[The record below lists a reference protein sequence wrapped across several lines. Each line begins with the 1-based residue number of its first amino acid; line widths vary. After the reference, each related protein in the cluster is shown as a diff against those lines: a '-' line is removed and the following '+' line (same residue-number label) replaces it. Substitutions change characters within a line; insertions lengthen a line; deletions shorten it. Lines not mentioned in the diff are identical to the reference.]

1 MAIYNMDVEAPGE
14 IVRQGGVV
22 VVEEERVVWERRHD
36 DADLWEIVEIR
47 QDWDFPQQ
55 EAVRDG
61 LAEDEGG
68 DQMLD
73 WALSEAGTRRCWDSC
88 NVQSNG
94 WKYFHSGAEL
104 VLPLSPEVIEG
115 CDVGIHVVD
124 VVGVQGVLRLRL
136 VVHRVEPDDVLEE
149 TVELGVRGWVDG
161 DFEQRPEQIIFSTR
175 ISFTVLVLG
184 VGKM

>member
-1 MAIYNMDVEAPGE
+1 M
-14 IVRQGGVV
+14 
-22 VVEEERVVWERRHD
+22 
-36 DADLWEIVEIR
+36 
-47 QDWDFPQQ
+47 
-55 EAVRDG
+55 
-61 LAEDEGG
+61 
-68 DQMLD
+68 
-73 WALSEAGTRRCWDSC
+73 
-88 NVQSNG
+88 QSNG

-161 DFEQRPEQIIFSTR
+161 DFEQRPEQIIFNNR

>member
-1 MAIYNMDVEAPGE
+1 M
-14 IVRQGGVV
+14 
-22 VVEEERVVWERRHD
+22 
-36 DADLWEIVEIR
+36 
-47 QDWDFPQQ
+47 
-55 EAVRDG
+55 
-61 LAEDEGG
+61 
-68 DQMLD
+68 
-73 WALSEAGTRRCWDSC
+73 
-88 NVQSNG
+88 QSNG

-104 VLPLSPEVIEG
+104 VLPLSLEVIEG

>member
-1 MAIYNMDVEAPGE
+1 M
-14 IVRQGGVV
+14 
-22 VVEEERVVWERRHD
+22 
-36 DADLWEIVEIR
+36 
-47 QDWDFPQQ
+47 
-55 EAVRDG
+55 
-61 LAEDEGG
+61 
-68 DQMLD
+68 
-73 WALSEAGTRRCWDSC
+73 
-88 NVQSNG
+88 QSNG